1 MIYSPNPIPTDS
13 VKLSDDLLELSEL
26 LAKNSHEVWAKMRM
40 DEGWSFG
47 VERNDEKMEHPC
59 LVPYEELPE
68 SEKNYDRGIS
78 TEILKLIVSLGY
90 EIKKPITT
98 NP

>member
-1 MIYSPNPIPTDS
+1 MIYTPKPISTDS

-26 LAKNSHEVWAKMRM
+26 LARNSHEVWAKMRM
-40 DEGWSFG
+40 DEGWSYG
-47 VERNDEKMEHPC
+47 AERSDEKMEHPC

-90 EIKKPITT
+90 EIKKP
-98 NP
+98 